1 MTSDPTPESSG
12 DSAADQARRHADRYG
27 TKPRTPRR
35 KVALALG
42 VAVVAAGLG
51 IAFLG
56 FQKFGPKDI
65 DAEQLG
71 YTIVDESTMTIRM
84 KVTRDEPGEPV
95 VCFVRAMDRDGAEV
109 GRREVLIAP
118 STSGTIEL
126 TTTVRSSARPAAG
139 NVYGCSDHVPAY
151 LRAG

>member
-1 MTSDPTPESSG
+1 MTSDPTPERSG
-12 DSAADQARRHADRYG
+12 DSAAEQARRHADRYG

-35 KVALALG
+35 KLAVALG
-42 VAVVAAGLG
+42 VVVVAAGLG
-51 IAFLG
+51 VAYLG
-56 FQKFGPKDI
+56 FQKFGPEDI

-71 YTIVDESTMTIRM
+71 YTIVDESTMTIRL

-109 GRREVLIAP
+109 GRREVLIGP

-139 NVYGCSDHVPAY
+139 NVYGCSDKVPEY